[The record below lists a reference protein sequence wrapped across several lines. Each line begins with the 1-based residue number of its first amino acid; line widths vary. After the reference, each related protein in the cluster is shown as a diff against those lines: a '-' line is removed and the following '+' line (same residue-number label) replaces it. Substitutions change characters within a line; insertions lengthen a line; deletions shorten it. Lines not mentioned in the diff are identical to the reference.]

1 MLRLKDV
8 RSLEDLVNFKV
19 RTIADKL
26 KEQQKEKMTKQLQ
39 VEDRG
44 GMN

>member
-1 MLRLKDV
+1 MVRLKDV

-26 KEQQKEKMTKQLQ
+26 KEQQKERMVQQL
-39 VEDRG
+39 
-44 GMN
+44 